1 MRNSRG
7 LSLKTLVITVNFKS
21 SGLTLRAVQSVLESA
36 SLGPVQMVVVDN
48 SEDKEE
54 AKKLRLGL
62 PPGVPLLLSPENIG
76 FGRACNLVYEQF
88 DAEQILLLNPD
99 ARLLPDCLLRLQ
111 KTLLSS
117 RKIAAVSPQIFWD
130 DELKFYLPP
139 SIPPLLFEF
148 QSLFDAWGPHSPMGR
163 LMSAIWRY
171 HSIKVWRS
179 KKPVRVNNL
188 SGGLVLLNRDA
199 VRKAG
204 GLFDSRFFLYFE
216 DIDLFIRLR
225 KAGYTL
231 VIEPMAKAVHYYDQC
246 GRSEWENKR
255 MFMARSLML
264 LLGKYGNSLK
274 TRLRKVASRLAPP
287 ATKRRDQFLQPH
299 ISSPFEMKVPDY
311 LQKGWVF
318 EASPNPNF
326 IPSAGRFGNGDLMD
340 FSEKY
345 WSMLAPGQ
353 YFGRLGNPA
362 GYSSRSEVISW
373 VVKEAISNEN

>member
-7 LSLKTLVITVNFKS
+7 SSLKTLVITVNFKS

-54 AKKLRLGL
+54 AERLRSGL
-62 PPGVPLLLSPENIG
+62 PPGVALLLSPENFG
-76 FGRACNLVYEQF
+76 FGRACNLAFERF
-88 DAEQILLLNPD
+88 EGEQILLLNPD

-130 DELKFYLPP
+130 DGLKFYLPP

-148 QSLFDAWGPHSPMGR
+148 QYLFDAWGPHSPISR
-163 LMSAIWRY
+163 LLSVIWRY

-188 SGGLVLLNRDA
+188 SGGLVLLERDA

-204 GLFDSRFFLYFE
+204 GLFDPRFFLYFE

-225 KAGYTL
+225 KAGYSL
-231 VIEPMAKAVHYYDQC
+231 AIEPRARAVHYYDQC
-246 GRSEWENKR
+246 GQEDWGRKR
-255 MFMARSLML
+255 LLMAQSRMVFLDKHCK
-264 LLGKYGNSLK
+264 GLK
-274 TRLRKVASRLAPP
+274 SRVRKIM
-287 ATKRRDQFLQPH
+287 DQFMTCSAGENHRGPKVDFT
-299 ISSPFEMKVPDY
+299 SPFVLEVPAH
-311 LQKGWVF
+311 LQNGWLF
-318 EASPNPNF
+318 EASPNLAF
-326 IPSAGRFGNGDLMD
+326 IPSAGRFGRGPLVD
-340 FSEKY
+340 FSERY
-345 WSMLAPGQ
+345 WSMLAPGR
-353 YFGRLGNPA
+353 YFGRLGDPSRCG
-362 GYSSRSEVISW
+362 GYSGVISW
-373 VVKEAISNEN
+373 LVEGGIQQR

>member
-1 MRNSRG
+1 MRNSRES
-7 LSLKTLVITVNFKS
+7 SLKTLVITVNFKS

-130 DELKFYLPP
+130 DGLKFYLPP

-148 QSLFDAWGPHSPMGR
+148 QSLFDAWGPHSPISR
-163 LMSAIWRY
+163 LLSVIWRY

-188 SGGLVLLNRDA
+188 SGGLVLLKRDA

-204 GLFDSRFFLYFE
+204 GLFDPRFFLYFE

-225 KAGYTL
+225 KAGDTL
-231 VIEPMAKAVHYYDQC
+231 VIEPRAKAVHYYDQC
-246 GRSEWENKR
+246 GQEDRGRKR
-255 MFMARSLML
+255 LLMAQFRMVFLDKHCK
-264 LLGKYGNSLK
+264 GLK
-274 TRLRKVASRLAPP
+274 SSVRK
-287 ATKRRDQFLQPH
+287 TMDQFVTCSADENHRGLKANFTAPFVLEVPGHLQN
-299 ISSPFEMKVPDY
+299 
-311 LQKGWVF
+311 GWLF
-318 EASPNPNF
+318 EASPNLAF
-326 IPSAGRFGNGDLMD
+326 TPSAGCFGRGPLVD
-340 FSEKY
+340 FSERY

-353 YFGRLGNPA
+353 YFGRLGGPSRRS
-362 GYSSRSEVISW
+362 GYSGVISW
-373 VVKEAISNEN
+373 LVEGDIQER